1 MGQIWRNRTLYS
13 GVNQSRLMMTQAE
26 YDQLPSSEKNDGQ
39 FRVITDAPSV
49 IDLIYPVG
57 SVYISINNVNPG
69 TYLTGT
75 TWEAFGTGKTLV
87 GVDTAQTEFN
97 TVQKTGGAKTVTLTA
112 AQSGVPSHTHSVTTL
127 ASTTGSGNKMYY
139 RVVYGAGDSVANNHT
154 TGWNGSPGY
163 GDHTDTSWPLA
174 AHTHSI
180 PALSGTAAGN
190 TAANASQAHNNLQPY
205 ITVYMWK
212 RTL

>member
-97 TVQKTGGAKTVTLTA
+97 TVQKTGGEKTHTLIVDEMPSHKHPLPYRTSILNSA
-112 AQSGVPSHTHSVTTL
+112 IGSSGSWWTDPGTSTGNSNAQSIAVGGGKS
-127 ASTTGSGNKMYY
+127 
-139 RVVYGAGDSVANNHT
+139 
-154 TGWNGSPGY
+154 
-163 GDHTDTSWPLA
+163 
-174 AHTHSI
+174 
-180 PALSGTAAGN
+180 
-190 TAANASQAHNNLQPY
+190 HNNLQPY

-212 RTL
+212 RTH

>member
-75 TWEAFGTGKTLV
+75 TWESFGTGKTLV

-97 TVQKTGGAKTVTLTA
+97 TVQKTGGEK
-112 AQSGVPSHTHSVTTL
+112 
-127 ASTTGSGNKMYY
+127 
-139 RVVYGAGDSVANNHT
+139 
-154 TGWNGSPGY
+154 
-163 GDHTDTSWPLA
+163 
-174 AHTHSI
+174 AHTLVPNELPQRAMVQARNPTS
-180 PALSGTAAGN
+180 AAKATSAVNASWTTVSAAASGTLVTSNYDAG
-190 TAANASQAHNNLQPY
+190 ANGFYVWGESQADAGGKSHNNLQPY

-212 RTL
+212 RTH